1 MQYYNDEKLL
11 VFLIANNCPVDMHD
25 NVSGVFLLLK
35 EILLKQILDNS
46 LKVSVELFVLARRD
60 ANVVSVTRNEVWTA

>member
-11 VFLIANNCPVDMHD
+11 AFLIANNCPVDMHD
-25 NVSGVFLLLK
+25 NFSGVFLLLK
-35 EILLKQILDNS
+35 EILLKEILDNS

-60 ANVVSVTRNEVWTA
+60 ANVVSVTRNEVWTV